1 MSMGFDPKMQLN
13 KSCGDPLP
21 CIPLLRGQRHL
32 DSEVVRHV
40 VSREH
45 RDVGAPLALA
55 EVLES
60 REEALAAREDL
71 AHGELGVTLEGL
83 VAQQPS

>member
-1 MSMGFDPKMQLN
+1 M
-13 KSCGDPLP
+13 
-21 CIPLLRGQRHL
+21 RGQLHL

-45 RDVGAPLALA
+45 RDVGAPLALV
-55 EVLES
+55 EVLEA
-60 REEALAAREDL
+60 REEALAGREHL
-71 AHGELGVTLEGL
+71 AHGELGVTLGVL